1 MGGGVRVD
9 FSGEL
14 LFCLPRERSG
24 NAHKHQSHTY
34 PHLMEV
40 GTEVSERGKFGP
52 YHKAPQ

>member
-24 NAHKHQSHTY
+24 NAHKHQSHTH